1 MTSNPKKNTILIS
14 IGELF
19 SGPGGGGL
27 GASMSSMNLDNK
39 KILIHHK
46 WATDIDKDTCQTYKK
61 NIQKYQT
68 ETLRIN
74 EPIQVICDDINNIDL
89 TETGELNSVDGLL
102 FGFPCN
108 DFSIVGESKGINGHF
123 GPLYKHGI
131 TVLNRSDKPK
141 WFLAENVGGITS
153 ANEGEAFAT
162 ILKDM
167 DEAGYDLVAHKY
179 KFEDYGIPQKRHRVI
194 IVGIQKELKKTF
206 KVPMPTGHTQTVGEA
221 LANIPPSVSHQE
233 LTRQSENVIERL
245 KYTKPGENAWTA
257 EMPENIRLKVSKAKL
272 SNIYKRLDSTKPAYT
287 VTGSG
292 GGGTH
297 MYHWEENRALTNR
310 ERARIQTFPD
320 WYEFSGSKESIRKQ
334 IGMAIPPNGAKIII
348 ESIIATLYDKDY
360 NSTEPNIDVSKILNG
375 SDQLKFEFSE

>member
-1 MTSNPKKNTILIS
+1 MTSYPKKNTILIS

-27 GASMSSMNLDNK
+27 GASMSSINLDNK
-39 KILIHHK
+39 EILIHHK
-46 WATDIDKDTCQTYKK
+46 WATDIDEDTCQTYKK

-89 TETGELNSVDGLL
+89 TETGELNSVEGLL
-102 FGFPCN
+102 FGFPCK

-131 TVLNRSDKPK
+131 TVLNRPDKPK

-179 KFEDYGIPQKRHRVI
+179 KFEEYGIPQKRHRVI
-194 IVGIQKELKKTF
+194 IVGILKELKKTF
-206 KVPMPTGHTQTVGEA
+206 KVPRPTGHIQTVGEA
-221 LANIPPSVSHQE
+221 LSDIPPSVSHQE
-233 LTRQSENVIERL
+233 LTRQSDNVIERL
-245 KYTKPGENAWTA
+245 KHTKPGENAWTA
-257 EMPENIRLKVSKAKL
+257 EMPEHIRLKVTKAKL
-272 SNIYKRLDSTKPAYT
+272 SNIYKRLDSSKPAYT

-348 ESIIATLYDKDY
+348 ESIISTLYDKNY
-360 NSTEPNIDVSKILNG
+360 NSTMSNIDVSKILNG

>member
-131 TVLNRSDKPK
+131 TVLNRPDKPK

-179 KFEDYGIPQKRHRVI
+179 KFEEYGIPQKRHRVI
-194 IVGIQKELKKTF
+194 IVGILKELKKTF
-206 KVPMPTGHTQTVGEA
+206 KVPRPTGHIQTVGEA
-221 LANIPPSVSHQE
+221 LSDIPPSVSHQE
-233 LTRQSENVIERL
+233 LTRQSDNVIERL
-245 KYTKPGENAWTA
+245 KHTKPGENAWTA
-257 EMPENIRLKVSKAKL
+257 EMPENIRLKVTKAKL

-348 ESIIATLYDKDY
+348 ESIISTLYDKNY
-360 NSTEPNIDVSKILNG
+360 NSTMPNIDVSKILNG

>member
-1 MTSNPKKNTILIS
+1 MASNTKKNTILIS

-27 GASMSSMNLDNK
+27 GASMSSINLDNK
-39 KILIHHK
+39 EILIHHK

-131 TVLNRSDKPK
+131 TVLNRPDKPK

-179 KFEDYGIPQKRHRVI
+179 KFEEYGIPQKRHRVI
-194 IVGIQKELKKTF
+194 IVGILKELKKTF
-206 KVPMPTGHTQTVGEA
+206 KVPRPTGHIQTVGEA
-221 LANIPPSVSHQE
+221 LSNIPPSVSHQE
-233 LTRQSENVIERL
+233 LTRQSDNVIERL
-245 KYTKPGENAWTA
+245 KHTKPGENAWTA
-257 EMPENIRLKVSKAKL
+257 EMPEHIRLKVTKAKL
-272 SNIYKRLDSTKPAYT
+272 SNIYKRLDSNKPAYT

-348 ESIIATLYDKDY
+348 ESIISTLYDKNY

>member
-89 TETGELNSVDGLL
+89 TETGELKSVDGLL

-131 TVLNRSDKPK
+131 TVLNRPDKPK

-179 KFEDYGIPQKRHRVI
+179 KFEEYGIPQKRHRVI
-194 IVGIQKELKKTF
+194 IVGILKELKKTF
-206 KVPMPTGHTQTVGEA
+206 KVPMPSGHTQTAGEA
-221 LANIPPSVSHQE
+221 LSNIPPSVSHQE

-257 EMPENIRLKVSKAKL
+257 EMPENVRLKVTKAKL

-348 ESIIATLYDKDY
+348 ESIISTLYDKNY
-360 NSTEPNIDVSKILNG
+360 NSTMPNIDVSKILNG